1 MATTAISSN
10 YLTETFTLAG
20 IRERERRAH
29 HAPNA
34 AAVQQQ
40 EPNDTMATT
49 MSSNYWTA
57 TAHHVMPTAVLQQQ
71 SKYVYDD
78 CGIKHRINPED
89 ANELQPC
96 EPWCTSCGYP
106 PHICDEYYTR
116 CTGTKLGHWIDEEA
130 EAAEAAEAAE
140 EERWNLYKYGL
151 CTICKIGLDDKSE
164 FTINYAPSTY
174 GALMCWDCDDKH
186 SK

>member
-1 MATTAISSN
+1 MATTISSN
-10 YLTETFTLAG
+10 YWTETFTLAG

-78 CGIKHRINPED
+78 CGIKHRINTED
-89 ANELQPC
+89 ETTCIIC

-116 CTGTKLGHWIDEEA
+116 CTGTKLGRWFDEQQGSWI
-130 EAAEAAEAAE
+130 E
-140 EERWNLYKYGL
+140 EEEEEEEGSNQHKFGL
-151 CTICKIGLDDKSE
+151 CPICKIGLDDKSE
-164 FTINYAPSTY
+164 FTFNYAPSTY